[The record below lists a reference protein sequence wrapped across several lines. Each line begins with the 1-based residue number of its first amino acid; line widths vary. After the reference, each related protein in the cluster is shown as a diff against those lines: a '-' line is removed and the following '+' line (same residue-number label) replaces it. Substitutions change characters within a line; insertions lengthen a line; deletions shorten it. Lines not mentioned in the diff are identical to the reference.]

1 MTPRSRTGVAGSRG
15 APVRSGD
22 DGISV
27 VAAAWGV
34 CSLMRT
40 TVGRATGRSTG
51 AAALP
56 GTRREPV
63 VPGRVTCHTAAV
75 KNFLIKVVINGIAL
89 WVAAL
94 VVDGVNLAE
103 GEATWGKKLLTI
115 VLVALLFGL
124 VNAVIKPIVKL
135 FSLPFIIVTLGLFTF
150 VVNAFMLQITE
161 WISKPLGLSF
171 SIDDFFWDAVFAA
184 VVITLVSWALSVVLP
199 DDDD

>member
-1 MTPRSRTGVAGSRG
+1 M
-15 APVRSGD
+15 
-22 DGISV
+22 
-27 VAAAWGV
+27 
-34 CSLMRT
+34 
-40 TVGRATGRSTG
+40 
-51 AAALP
+51 
-56 GTRREPV
+56 
-63 VPGRVTCHTAAV
+63 

-161 WISKPLGLSF
+161 WISEPLGLSF